1 MSNHLVK
8 PDGAPAVPKVIPPGT
23 VCPYASGPIVLM
35 ANAGLRGEIA
45 QQVGAG
51 TTACMG
57 PACKIWNP
65 DAPLPDSKERG
76 DCDIKHTNR
85 VTRAAAARQVQQFDL
100 LLQGMDKI
108 LLAAG
113 RAEVLEPE
121 EAGLETGEG
130 ESDGP
135 ANG

>member
-51 TTACMG
+51 TTACMEV
-57 PACKIWNP
+57 ACKIWNP
-65 DAPLPDSKERG
+65 DAPIPGGGKG
-76 DCDIKHTNR
+76 DCDTKYTNR
-85 VTRAAAARQVQQFDL
+85 VIRAAAARQVEQNDL
-100 LLQGMDKI
+100 MLQGMHKI